1 MSTRVTA
8 GVTDCFY
15 GLKLNIVKNVAMTG
29 GGGSQRHRQS
39 LLQAYF
45 RTKDSHSSLMCFMI
59 HMVSA
64 IHISESAFMGSES
77 QMVIFSTMDRI
88 MKEHCLFLWT
98 NS

>member
-45 RTKDSHSSLMCFMI
+45 RTKDR
-59 HMVSA
+59 VTVA
-64 IHISESAFMGSES
+64 
-77 QMVIFSTMDRI
+77 
-88 MKEHCLFLWT
+88 
-98 NS
+98 